1 MTKQIFEEYWSFPCE
16 EEHVVEQ
23 DHENLHRLPR
33 VQELEGTLHQYLP
46 EEEKS
51 TVKSF
56 LR

>member
-46 EEEKS
+46 EEEES